1 MEAERVIPTGTAA
14 GEPQMGQVYDPTKAP
29 SFAASSMQV
38 VALDPTGAQMS
49 NGEGC
54 RQRYRSHR
62 TATRHV
68 RGSDPIAARG
78 SVGVAAGHVR

>member
-1 MEAERVIPTGTAA
+1 MEAERVIPAGTAA

-54 RQRYRSHR
+54 
-62 TATRHV
+62 ATTVSIPPDR
-68 RGSDPIAARG
+68 DAACSRI
-78 SVGVAAGHVR
+78 